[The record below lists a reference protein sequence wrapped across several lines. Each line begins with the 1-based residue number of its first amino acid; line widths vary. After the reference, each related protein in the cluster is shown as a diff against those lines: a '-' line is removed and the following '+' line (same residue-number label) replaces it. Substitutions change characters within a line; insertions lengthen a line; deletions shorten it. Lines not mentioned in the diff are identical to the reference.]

1 MGLTSDMPRIVRTR
15 PVASRPVALGVQ
27 LDTVRNVA
35 LVAIVVIAALAVL
48 AAMVVKAVVS
58 KLVLIAVLAIA
69 AVVLWTNRQNLT
81 DCASKVES
89 AVTSTG
95 QPASCHFLWFDVDI
109 A

>member
-1 MGLTSDMPRIVRTR
+1 MV
-15 PVASRPVALGVQ
+15 LGVE

-35 LVAIVVIAALAVL
+35 LVAIVVIAVLAVL
-48 AAMVVKAVVS
+48 AAMVVKAIVS
-58 KLVLIAVLAIA
+58 KLVLIVVLAIA

-89 AVTSTG
+89 AVTSSG
-95 QPASCHFLWFDVDI
+95 QPAACHFLWFDVDV